1 MSPPASHLSFV
12 FSPST
17 LCEHILLFASA
28 PNLTL
33 SQTLEKTTQ
42 QTIAP
47 LHCPFL
53 LIIQKSLNMQWLM
66 WYGTVTLVSLGR
78 RGGLQCC
85 WKTAKAAPSLSHA
98 EMDCAFPE
106 GNIQKNLILCHSSSK
121 VLRLGEG
128 GKQTKQAAP
137 YCSEGTMNKQ
147 QGQKMKAVFTRSNV
161 RLKTDPVPTRP
172 WVNTRSKLN
181 ISIIKTRI
189 NYPENKYIYIVVWQ
203 IIKLYVKCIN
213 WKTVEGH
220 WQLLTYS
227 SQNPSDFAEPSV
239 PPGHAIIIRSGFA
252 GRCCLFGAH
261 CGGFSAT
268 VFKHP
273 QADLTAWNNP
283 IISKLSSLQAT
294 KPAAD

>member
-1 MSPPASHLSFV
+1 
-12 FSPST
+12 
-17 LCEHILLFASA
+17 
-28 PNLTL
+28 
-33 SQTLEKTTQ
+33 
-42 QTIAP
+42 
-47 LHCPFL
+47 
-53 LIIQKSLNMQWLM
+53 M
-66 WYGTVTLVSLGR
+66 WYRDCDSGVTGEERGR

-189 NYPENKYIYIVVWQ
+189 NYPENKYIYIYCSLANNKT
-203 IIKLYVKCIN
+203 IRKMYKLEDSRR
-213 WKTVEGH
+213 T
-220 WQLLTYS
+220 
-227 SQNPSDFAEPSV
+227 
-239 PPGHAIIIRSGFA
+239 
-252 GRCCLFGAH
+252 
-261 CGGFSAT
+261 
-268 VFKHP
+268 
-273 QADLTAWNNP
+273 LTATYIFLPKPQRFCRAICTTRSCHHHPERLCWALL
-283 IISKLSSLQAT
+283 SLRSSLWGVFCYGFQTPTGRSHSLKQPNNIQVKFAPGNKT
-294 KPAAD
+294 SCRLA